1 MKHPAP
7 ANNNRSGRES
17 SGFVFSQAPFL
28 VYWEMTRACDLVC
41 RHCRAEA
48 NAERDRRELST
59 IEAEALLERIRAF
72 GGRGPHLVMTGGDPL
87 KRPDLFSLIEYGSR
101 LGLTISIAPSSTN
114 ALTAD
119 VLKRFKDAGVESIAL
134 SLDGSTAEKHE
145 GLRGVAGCFN
155 RTLEA
160 AWNALEAGL
169 SLQINTLATA
179 ETLPDIPAIYT
190 LLGRLPLMRWKLFSL
205 IAVGRGRNLSEPAP
219 EECEAMHH
227 WLYDLSK
234 TSPFPV
240 ATTEAPHYRRVALT
254 RMRAEGIP
262 VAAIRTT
269 PLGRGFGIRDGN
281 GILFISHTGDV
292 YPSGFLPLVGGNV
305 RRGDILEIYRSS
317 VLFRSIRQ
325 TRSFKGKC
333 GYCEF
338 KEICGGSRA
347 RAYAR
352 YGDPLET
359 DPLCAYEPA
368 TSGKTQRLAETVEN

>member
-1 MKHPAP
+1 L
-7 ANNNRSGRES
+7 
-17 SGFVFSQAPFL
+17 VFSQAPFL
-28 VYWEMTRACDLVC
+28 VYWEMTRACDLAC

-48 NAERDRRELST
+48 NSERDRRELST
-59 IEAEALLERIRAF
+59 IEAEALFERIRAF

-87 KRPDLFSLIEYGSR
+87 KRPDLFALIEYGSR
-101 LGLTISIAPSSTN
+101 LGLPISIAPSSTD

-119 VLKRFKDAGVESIAL
+119 VLRRFRDAGVESIGL
-134 SLDGSTAEKHE
+134 SLDGSTAEKHD
-145 GLRGVAGCFN
+145 GLRGVPGCFE
-155 RTLEA
+155 RTLQA
-160 AWNALEAGL
+160 TWNALEAGL

-190 LLGRLPLMRWKLFSL
+190 LLSRLPLMRWKLFSL
-205 IAVGRGRNLSEPAP
+205 IAVGRGRNLREPTP
-219 EECEAMHH
+219 ERCEALHH

-240 ATTEAPHYRRVALT
+240 ATTEAPHYRRLTLT

-262 VAAIRTT
+262 VAGIRTT

-292 YPSGFLPLVGGNV
+292 YPSGFLPLVAGNV
-305 RRGDILEIYRSS
+305 RRTDIVEVYRSS
-317 VLFRSIRQ
+317 VLFRTIRQ

-333 GYCEF
+333 GRCEF
-338 KEICGGSRA
+338 REICGGSRA

-359 DPLCAYEPA
+359 DPLCAYEP
-368 TSGKTQRLAETVEN
+368 SLRGRDQSLVETASE